1 MIRTFVMK
9 ELKKWAQI
17 LKNVFKVNNKEK
29 STNACI
35 QVFHQMQRQ
44 MTCRGLPFFWL
55 WAMFLQFSSFVLLL
69 YLNMIW
75 PCIWTYTHF
84 WSSCS
89 KILNICALKTLQ
101 KYLPSTQKTV
111 FLVKRPKWSPFYKS
125 FSRLYQKWS
134 PSCTFYFK
142 YAD

>member
-1 MIRTFVMK
+1 MYS
-9 ELKKWAQI
+9 
-17 LKNVFKVNNKEK
+17 K
-29 STNACI
+29 STIKKNR
-35 QVFHQMQRQ
+35 QTRVFRYF
-44 MTCRGLPFFWL
+44 TKCSDKWRDRGLPFFWL